1 MPGNAPRDVMFQKSM
16 RFSWL
21 IKRGEMCHL
30 SDVNMFMCRMLCKL
44 LNPAISSFSQAN
56 RLELNSID
64 VRCECNV
71 MSFSNM

>member
-30 SDVNMFMCRMLCKL
+30 SDVNMFMCRMSCKL
-44 LNPAISSFSQAN
+44 LNPAISDFFSQAS
-56 RLELNSID
+56 RLELNSTD
-64 VRCECNV
+64 VDQFLT
-71 MSFSNM
+71 SLST